1 MESAKRES
9 KSDNIRKRG
18 GCCLVKTKIM
28 IYFAVIF
35 PVMVISNICCAK
47 DCITSKFLFD
57 IKPNADQPSDIAM
70 GPNGDIYLVDGV
82 NNRIIVVDNT
92 GKRKFEFGQIGAGQ
106 GEFKYPLGID
116 ISDDGKVFIADTG
129 NHRIQVF
136 NLKGDFKY
144 LFKVKSGPKEKPS
157 DPVDVLASGLNNYLY
172 ISDNDN
178 HKIRVYNQNG
188 TFEFEWG
195 KFGEEPGKFRYPG
208 ILAQNEYNE
217 IFVVD
222 VLNTRVQKFDPF
234 GNFIAEIGSW
244 GVLPGKLFR
253 PKGVAVDKK
262 NRVFVTD
269 SYMGVV
275 QVFSDLGRFIGV
287 ICEENK
293 NRSFVTPVGI
303 IIDDKA
309 KRLFV
314 VEMRTN
320 KISVLKLS
328 Q

>member
-1 MESAKRES
+1 L
-9 KSDNIRKRG
+9 I
-18 GCCLVKTKIM
+18 KTKIM

-35 PVMVISNICCAK
+35 PVMVISNICYAE
-47 DCITSKFLFD
+47 DCIGSKFLFD
-57 IKPNADQPSDIAM
+57 IKPSADQPSDIAI
-70 GPNGDIYLVDGV
+70 GPNEDIYLVDGV
-82 NNRIIVVDNT
+82 NNRIIVLNSS
-92 GKRKFEFGQIGAGQ
+92 GKRKFEFGREGAGK

-136 NLKGDFKY
+136 SLKGDFKY
-144 LFKVKSGPKEKPS
+144 MFKVKSGPEERPS
-157 DPVDVLASGLNNYLY
+157 DPVDVLASRLKNYLY

-178 HKIRVYNQNG
+178 HKIKVYDQNG

-195 KFGEEPGKFRYPG
+195 KFGEEPGEFRYPG

-269 SYMGVV
+269 SYMGVI
-275 QVFSDLGRFIGV
+275 QVFSDLGHFFGV
-287 ICEENK
+287 ICENTK
-293 NRSFVTPVGI
+293 NRTFVTPVGI
-303 IIDDKA
+303 AMDDKT

-314 VEMRTN
+314 VEMRAN

-328 Q
+328 P

>member
-1 MESAKRES
+1 
-9 KSDNIRKRG
+9 
-18 GCCLVKTKIM
+18 LVKTKFI
-28 IYFAVIF
+28 IYFAVF
-35 PVMVISNICCAK
+35 LPVMLISNICFAE
-47 DCITSKFLFD
+47 DCFGSRFLFD
-57 IKPNADQPSDIAM
+57 IKTEADQPSDLAI
-70 GPNGDIYLVDGV
+70 GPKGNIYLVDGV

-92 GKRKFEFGQIGAGQ
+92 GKRKFEFGQHGEGQ

-116 ISDDGKVFIADTG
+116 ISDNGKVFIADTG

-144 LFKVKSGPKEKPS
+144 LFNVKSGPEEKPS
-157 DPVDVLASGLNNYLY
+157 DPVDVLASGLNDYLY

-178 HKIRVYNQNG
+178 HKIKVYNQKG

-195 KFGEEPGKFRYPG
+195 RFGEEPGEFRYPG

-217 IFVVD
+217 VFVVD

-244 GVLPGKLFR
+244 GVLPGNLFR

-262 NRVFVTD
+262 NRIFVTD
-269 SYMGVV
+269 SYMGVI
-275 QVFSDLGRFIGV
+275 QVFTDLGRFVGV
-287 ICEENK
+287 ICENNK
-293 NRSFVTPVGI
+293 NKTFVTPVGI
-303 IIDDKA
+303 VIDDKA
-309 KRLFV
+309 KRLLV
-314 VEMRTN
+314 VEMRAN

-328 Q
+328 P

>member
-1 MESAKRES
+1 L
-9 KSDNIRKRG
+9 I
-18 GCCLVKTKIM
+18 KTKIM
-28 IYFAVIF
+28 IYFALILSG
-35 PVMVISNICCAK
+35 MVISNNCNAK
-47 DCITSKFLFD
+47 DCIGSKFLFD
-57 IKPNADQPSDIAM
+57 IKPNADQPSDIVV

-82 NNRIIVVDNT
+82 NNRIIVVDSS
-92 GKRKFEFGQIGAGQ
+92 GKRKFEFGQKGAGQ

-136 NLKGDFKY
+136 SLKGDFKY
-144 LFKVKSGPKEKPS
+144 MFKVKSGPKEKPS
-157 DPVDVLASGLNNYLY
+157 DPVDVLVSGLNNYVY

-178 HKIRVYNQNG
+178 HKIKVYNQNG

-208 ILAQNEYNE
+208 ILALNEYNE
-217 IFVVD
+217 IYVVD

-244 GVLPGKLFR
+244 GVLPGRLFR

-269 SYMGVV
+269 SYMGVI
-275 QVFSDLGRFIGV
+275 QVFTDLGRFIGV
-287 ICEENK
+287 ICENNK

-303 IIDDKA
+303 VIDDKA
-309 KRLFV
+309 KRLLV
-314 VEMRTN
+314 VEMRAN
-320 KISVLKLS
+320 KINVLKLL

>member
-1 MESAKRES
+1 L
-9 KSDNIRKRG
+9 I
-18 GCCLVKTKIM
+18 KTKII

-35 PVMVISNICCAK
+35 TVMVISDICWAT
-47 DCITSKFLFD
+47 DCIGSKFLFD
-57 IKPNADQPSDIAM
+57 IQLKTDQPSDIAI
-70 GPNGDIYLVDGV
+70 GPGGDIYVVDGV
-82 NNRIIVVDNT
+82 NNRIIVLNSS
-92 GKRKFEFGQIGAGQ
+92 GKRKFEFGQKGTGK

-136 NLKGDFKY
+136 NLMGDFIDM
-144 LFKVKSGPKEKPS
+144 FKVKSGPEEKPS
-157 DPVDVLASGLNNYLY
+157 DPVDVLASGLKKYVY

-195 KFGEEPGKFRYPG
+195 NFGEEPGEFRYPG

-287 ICEENK
+287 VCENNK
-293 NRSFVTPVGI
+293 NRKFVTPVGI
-303 IIDDKA
+303 AMDDKA
-309 KRLFV
+309 WRLFV
-314 VEMRTN
+314 VEMRAN
-320 KISVLKLS
+320 KINVS
-328 Q
+328 QLQP